1 MNSVDGDVRLSVKLD
16 TKTIQTSAEELKTVF
31 TNALKGFNIDNSITQ
46 NLEQLNQTITNVTNS
61 LNELGDKLL
70 NIQTDTTQI
79 DNLSDSLQ
87 NTDEWASQTAEE
99 IHELFEQ
106 IDAERESLNDKEIKV
121 EISKDVDL
129 SNIESIQDRIT
140 ELDDEIEKLY
150 NDWETQQQTLTE
162 DTEEYNQV
170 WAEIYEKI
178 SIAEKERGMLL
189 ITEQQL
195 KGSGNAQ
202 QTQVEETTQAAAK
215 ANNVFTQ
222 LFDTIKNI
230 FSAKVAPALKQSLW
244 DLEGYTWNAINA
256 LRNAGDV
263 VRDFFI
269 DPTNQLRTT
278 ISNSSKAIT
287 NFNHKIIESIKNLI
301 KHATASKT
309 AKNSLD
315 NFNKIIKKGIG
326 FILKYGLGI
335 RSTYILINKL
345 KTAIKEGYKNLA
357 GYSDEVNDSI
367 SSVLSSTAK
376 LKNQLAAAFQPI
388 VSVVVP
394 VLNQLIDKLNE
405 SAVKISKFFAAWTGQ
420 EVVYTANNIQKKYVD
435 NLEDTAKAAEEA
447 EEALNGYLSPLD
459 DINRYEERTTSKADE
474 KNKDVTDYSKMF
486 NTVAVDSQ
494 FKTLVTKIKNY
505 LNQLF
510 EPIKKSWEKYGGET
524 IQKVKGTFESLL
536 KTINSVHDSFLTV
549 WTGSTGQII
558 VDNILKTFININ
570 TIITNISE
578 NFRKAWDT
586 GVGLSIVE
594 KIAGIFE
601 TILTHI
607 TNITQ
612 KTAEWSSSVNFEPLL
627 TALNGVLTPLKDIFD
642 LAGQWTEKVWE
653 TVFLPLVSW
662 TIEEAVP
669 AALDAISGALSLI
682 KEVGEK
688 AGEWLGIIWDNF
700 LSKVADFVGDN
711 IVNFLTVLGQTLKD
725 VSKNEKAVTVLTA
738 VGTAILTIA
747 IGIQMLNVA
756 LIIIAALKAMDP
768 FTWILIALAAIVVV
782 IVEVITYWDILK
794 QAWQDGVKD
803 LKKRFPATVKF
814 FEETI
819 TNIKTIFKGIIK
831 FISGVFTND
840 WEKTWDG
847 VKTIVKGI
855 FDSMVTIVKTPINL
869 IISMI
874 NRMIQGVADKINI
887 VAAFLNSFGVDIP
900 DWVPGIGGGHLSFNI
915 PYMEAPQI
923 PLLAQGA
930 VIPPNREF
938 LAVLGDQ
945 KQGKNIETPESLL
958 RQIMREE
965 LNGNNGNVY
974 NVSAKVR
981 QKTLFDVVIDE
992 ARLRQGQ
999 TGRNPFNLT

>member
-16 TKTIQTSAEELKTVF
+16 TKTVQASASELKEAIKSALTGMSGQSTAIDTAAQNLSKTVQNVARTSTTFGNSFSAAKVKVDATASTALQLANNIQIAENKVADLNRQIEVLSKQKSPAEEYRELTKYLEQAEKDLEAENQKHLVLRATVDRSSAAWKENVDEINAIKQAIAETKAEMQELEKSGEAF
-31 TNALKGFNIDNSITQ
+31 KIIDNSEKLTKLNEQLTVAKNQLEIAKVKQEEFNNAIAQTDTATNALENATTQMQDVQQTSEKLTISDKFNSI
-46 NLEQLNQTITNVTNS
+46 
-61 LNELGDKLL
+61 
-70 NIQTDTTQI
+70 
-79 DNLSDSLQ
+79 
-87 NTDEWASQTAEE
+87 A
-99 IHELFEQ
+99 
-106 IDAERESLNDKEIKV
+106 
-121 EISKDVDL
+121 
-129 SNIESIQDRIT
+129 
-140 ELDDEIEKLY
+140 
-150 NDWETQQQTLTE
+150 
-162 DTEEYNQV
+162 
-170 WAEIYEKI
+170 
-178 SIAEKERGMLL
+178 
-189 ITEQQL
+189 
-195 KGSGNAQ
+195 
-202 QTQVEETTQAAAK
+202 
-215 ANNVFTQ
+215 
-222 LFDTIKNI
+222 
-230 FSAKVAPALKQSLW
+230 
-244 DLEGYTWNAINA
+244 
-256 LRNAGDV
+256 
-263 VRDFFI
+263 
-269 DPTNQLRTT
+269 TT
-278 ISNSSKAIT
+278 INTASNKIT

-315 NFNKIIKKGIG
+315 NFNNIIKKGIG

-345 KTAIKEGYKNLA
+345 RTAVKEGYKNLA

-435 NLEDTAKAAEEA
+435 NLEDTAKAAEES
-447 EEALNGYLSPLD
+447 EKALNGYLSPLD

-494 FKTLVTKIKNY
+494 FKTLVAKIKSY

-524 IQKVKGTFESLL
+524 VQKVKGTFESLL

-549 WTGSTGQII
+549 WTGGTGESI

-578 NFRKAWDT
+578 NFRTAWDT

-612 KTAEWSSSVNFEPLL
+612 KTAKWSSSVNFEPLL
-627 TALNGVLTPLKDIFD
+627 TALNGVLTPLKGIFD
-642 LAGQWTEKVWE
+642 LAGKWAEKVWE
-653 TVFLPLVSW
+653 KVFLPLASW
-662 TIEEAVP
+662 AIEEAVP
-669 AALDAISGALSLI
+669 AALGAIGGALALI
-682 KEVGEK
+682 KAVGEK
-688 AGEWLGIIWDNF
+688 AGKWLGIIWDNF
-700 LSKVADFVGDN
+700 LSKVAKFIGDK

-725 VSKNEKAVTVLTA
+725 VSKNETAVTVLTA
-738 VGTAILTIA
+738 VGAAILTIVA
-747 IGIQMLNVA
+747 GIQIFNVA
-756 LIIIAALKAMDP
+756 LTAIAALQAINP

-782 IVEVITYWDILK
+782 IVEVITYWDTLK
-794 QAWQDGVKD
+794 QAWQDGIKD

-814 FEETI
+814 IEETI

-831 FISGVFTND
+831 FISGVFTRD
-840 WEKTWDG
+840 WKKTWDG
-847 VKTIVKGI
+847 VKTIFKGI

-874 NRMIQGVADKINI
+874 NSMIQGVANKINI

-965 LNGNNGNVY
+965 LNGNNANVY